1 MIDDKTSALV
11 AAVLSIPVG
20 YRILEAV
27 QDERRVGQGINQLVD
42 TYFMLRKMLKK
53 GFESGR

>member
-1 MIDDKTSALV
+1 MIDDKVNALV
-11 AAVLSIPVG
+11 AAVLAIPVG
-20 YRILEAV
+20 YRILEGIEG
-27 QDERRVGQGINQLVD
+27 ERRMVQGVNQLVD

>member
-1 MIDDKTSALV
+1 MIDDKVNALV
-11 AAVLSIPVG
+11 AAILSIPVG
-20 YRILEAV
+20 YRLLEGV
-27 QDERRVGQGINQLVD
+27 EGERRMVQGVNQLVD

>member
-1 MIDDKTSALV
+1 MIDDKTNALV
-11 AAVLSIPVG
+11 AALLTLPVG
-20 YRILEAV
+20 YRILEAA
-27 QDERRVGQGINQLVD
+27 QDDRRVGQGINQLID

>member
-1 MIDDKTSALV
+1 MIDDKTNALV
-11 AAVLSIPVG
+11 AALLSIPVG
-20 YRILEAV
+20 YRILEGV
-27 QDERRVGQGINQLVD
+27 QEERRIVQGVNQLVD

>member
-1 MIDDKTSALV
+1 MIDDRVNALV
-11 AAVLSIPVG
+11 AAILSIPVG
-20 YRILEAV
+20 YRMLEGIEG
-27 QDERRVGQGINQLVD
+27 ERRMVQGVNQLVD

>member
-1 MIDDKTSALV
+1 MIDDKTNALV
-11 AAVLSIPVG
+11 AALLSVPVG
-20 YRILEAV
+20 YRILEAA
-27 QDERRVGQGINQLVD
+27 QDERRVVQGMNQLID